1 MLLLKKM
8 SHVLISM
15 MENGKWKFK
24 SQKKKKKKKKRQ
36 VIMKNTA
43 MFRNVLENLDILK

>member
-1 MLLLKKM
+1 
-8 SHVLISM
+8 
-15 MENGKWKFK
+15 MENGNLNL
-24 SQKKKKKKKKRQ
+24 KKKKKKKKRQ

>member
-24 SQKKKKKKKKRQ
+24 SQKKKKKKKKNRQ
-36 VIMKNTA
+36 LNIKNTA
-43 MFRNVLENLDILK
+43 MFGNVL

>member
-1 MLLLKKM
+1 
-8 SHVLISM
+8 M

-24 SQKKKKKKKKRQ
+24 SQKKKKKKKKKKKNKRQ

-43 MFRNVLENLDILK
+43 TFGNVLENLDILK